1 MTRARFFFRRLL
13 NIGAICSL
21 FAVAGLGYAQEQPPA
36 RERDAQTDMSLRKS
50 VNTREFQGQQV
61 EGEERPI
68 GRGDSLWRILVEE
81 KGLPGQKFRSYLV
94 VIRGLNPQIKNLDV
108 LRIGDKI
115 FIPLRPEGTIE
126 ARARTEAGAERNP
139 AKTGT
144 TINYRVKSGEHLYQI
159 LREQLK
165 LSEERKLAEYY
176 SLVRDLNPER
186 KDWDNLLG
194 GEIIRLPTLGTELQ
208 AASAGSGGATPLKR
222 NAEPVISAQPKP
234 PAQGKTSSSAFDA
247 RQALRAPAKENMPL
261 FAKVA
266 EAMGSEVQQSGEEVV
281 SLKDGTVRFERST
294 YPVIVNPTLRQKL
307 VVDPDGKIPAS
318 LKTKLNDPS
327 IGTPVL
333 PMTNGLSIQDAVGQL
348 LAGLGYQ
355 SLPADRPVVIQE
367 EGVALEAKGNW
378 MVLAPEVSNKPQEVY
393 VINLTENPNEI
404 PDYLK
409 SELAKKGLHL
419 RDVVPPA
426 TAKNSRSNTLESNE
440 PGARP
445 SQIKTWPP
453 DKQEIVDALLLSYGI
468 TFGVA
473 ENLSVELGD
482 GLRVD
487 TRTDRTFELG
497 GQRTALFFHNTD
509 PETRKLL
516 QDKQGIKTVELDLR
530 SLSTRELIS
539 RLLNLVGDQA
549 AYREHRFSAAS
560 GSVQDRLT
568 VKVWGF
574 QLTKKPMFVTDRQIP
589 PALHK
594 FFFEKGLE
602 IVYFR

>member
-1 MTRARFFFRRLL
+1 MTCRGVFFYRLL
-13 NIGAICSL
+13 LVVGLSCGVQGALST
-21 FAVAGLGYAQEQPPA
+21 GHAQEQPGARSDPA
-36 RERDAQTDMSLRKS
+36 EMSLRKS
-50 VNTREFQGQQV
+50 VNTREYQGQQV

-115 FIPLRPEGTIE
+115 FIPLQLEGTIE
-126 ARARTEAGAERNP
+126 ARAHTETGAERNP
-139 AKTGT
+139 VKTGT

-165 LSEERKLAEYY
+165 LSEERKLAQYY

-186 KDWDNLLG
+186 KDWDNLVE
-194 GEIIRLPTLGTELQ
+194 GETIRLPTVGTELQ
-208 AASAGSGGATPLKR
+208 VASAERSGAPALKR
-222 NAEPVISAQPKP
+222 SPEPVIAVQPKP
-234 PAQGKTSSSAFDA
+234 PAQVKTGSPAFDV
-247 RQALRAPAKENMPL
+247 RQTLRAPAKENMPL

-266 EAMGSEVQQSGEEVV
+266 EAMGGEMQQSGEEVV
-281 SLKDGTVRFERST
+281 TLKDGTVRFERSA
-294 YPVIVNPTLRQKL
+294 YPVIVNPTLRQRL

-333 PMTNGLSIQDAVGQL
+333 AMANGLSVQDAIGQL

-355 SLPADRPVVIQE
+355 ALPADRPVVVQE

-393 VINLTENPNEI
+393 VINLTDNPNEI
-404 PDYLK
+404 PDYLR

-419 RDVVPPA
+419 RDVVPPS
-426 TAKNSRSNTLESNE
+426 TSKDSRSNTPEPNE
-440 PGARP
+440 PKATP
-445 SQIKTWPP
+445 SQIKTWPS
-453 DKQEIVDALLLSYGI
+453 DKQEIVDALLLSYGVS
-468 TFGVA
+468 FGVA
-473 ENLSVELGD
+473 EILSVELGD

-487 TRTDRTFELG
+487 TRTDRVFELG
-497 GQRTALFFHNTD
+497 GQRTALFFHSTD
-509 PETRKLL
+509 PETRKSL
-516 QDKQGIKTVELDLR
+516 QDKHGIKTVELDLK

-539 RLLNLVGDQA
+539 RLLSLLGDQV

-560 GSVQDRLT
+560 GSAQDRLT
-568 VKVWGF
+568 VKAWGF
-574 QLTKKPMFVTDRQIP
+574 QLTKRPMFVTDRQIP
-589 PALHK
+589 RALHQ